1 MAGKSLVSG
10 FLSQKTRWKVVNQ
23 KGSDLRMEPE
33 NASEKVG
40 QLNGFQVITADEER
54 DGWVHVCAPMFGEL
68 IYVPCIRICMCVRGY
83 VRVYIYICTDTDTH
97 TLVHA
102 HSYTKEENA
111 IYPTCIHA
119 HSYTNY
125 IYIYAHTHLHTR
137 AYTHI
142 RIPSTLIY
150 YCLRECDTDLSL
162 HKKRETQN
170 ARQN

>member
-10 FLSQKTRWKVVNQ
+10 VSSQKTRWKVVNQ

-40 QLNGFQVITADEER
+40 QLKGFQVITADEER

-97 TLVHA
+97 TRTRTFVYQGRERNIPHM
-102 HSYTKEENA
+102 
-111 IYPTCIHA
+111 
-119 HSYTNY
+119 
-125 IYIYAHTHLHTR
+125 HTR
-137 AYTHI
+137 TFVYELHI
-142 RIPSTLIY
+142 
-150 YCLRECDTDLSL
+150 
-162 HKKRETQN
+162 
-170 ARQN
+170 